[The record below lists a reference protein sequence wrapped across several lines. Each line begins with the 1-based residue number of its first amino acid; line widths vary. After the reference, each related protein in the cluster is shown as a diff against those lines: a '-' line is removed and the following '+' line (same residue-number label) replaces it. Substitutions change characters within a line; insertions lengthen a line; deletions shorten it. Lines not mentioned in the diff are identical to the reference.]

1 MSVVQI
7 ISPDRLDEIVDVLC
21 DAFHDYPVMRYL
33 VGPGHADYDV
43 RLQRLIGF
51 FAYRRGRMGAP
62 YLGVSEGNALVA
74 VAAFTL
80 PVEPEIPADIFAR
93 RDALWRDLG
102 DDARIRYDTYANTT
116 KAFTIAAPHHH
127 LNMIGVRHTHHGRG
141 LARPLLDDMA
151 RRSREDANSAGVSLT
166 TELARNVTLYEHF
179 GYRVVGH
186 ARVSPDLETWGFFW
200 DKNLRGPGNL

>member
-1 MSVVQI
+1 MSPVHI

-33 VGPGHADYDV
+33 VGAAHADYDV
-43 RLQRLIGF
+43 RLRRLIGF

-62 YLGVSEGNALVA
+62 YLGVSEGNELVA

-80 PVEPEIPADIFAR
+80 PVEPEIPADVVAR

-127 LNMIGVRHTHHGRG
+127 LNMIGVRHAHMGRG
-141 LARPLLDDMA
+141 FARPLLDEMA
-151 RRSREDANSAGVSLT
+151 RRSREDANSASVSLT
-166 TELARNVTLYEHF
+166 TELPQNVTL
-179 GYRVVGH
+179 
-186 ARVSPDLETWGFFW
+186 
-200 DKNLRGPGNL
+200 LRALRLPRGRPRTRRPGSRNMGIFLG

>member
-1 MSVVQI
+1 MSVQI
-7 ISPDRLDEIVDVLC
+7 VPTDRLDEIVDVLC

-33 VGPGHADYDV
+33 VGAAHADYDA
-43 RLQRLIGF
+43 RLRRLIGF

-62 YLGVSEGNALVA
+62 YLGVSEGNELVA

-80 PVEPEIPADIFAR
+80 PVEPEIPADVVAR

-127 LNMIGVRHTHHGRG
+127 LNMIGVRHAQMGRG
-141 LARPLLDDMA
+141 FARPLLDEMA

-166 TELARNVTLYEHF
+166 TELPRNVTLYEHF

-186 ARVSPDLETWGFFW
+186 ARVAPDLETWGLLW
-200 DKNLRGPGNL
+200 HKEPRGPGNF